1 MIISKKF
8 NSDLTWNFLSLAIL
22 ASAGIIINIFVA
34 RYYGS
39 VYLGVFNQVF
49 AFYISLS
56 HFAIC
61 GIHFST
67 LKYLSHEQNKLDR
80 VGVIIFSALVLCL
93 PFSLIS
99 SLLTYLM
106 RDIISE
112 LFESPDVG
120 FGLMLVA
127 PGLIFFSI
135 NKILLSVFNG
145 LNFMRAYA
153 FFQACRYI
161 LIMCG
166 ILSLYVFSFPGKYLS
181 LSLTIAEMLLTIGMI
196 TYLFFFV
203 ISIKNISISE
213 YWISKHVSFGLR
225 GFMSGALTDLNAR
238 VDVITIGYFLN
249 DSMVGIY
256 SFASTI
262 AIGFGQLSIVVRR
275 NIDPYLGNF
284 FSNKDY
290 AAIELLSKKIKRQL
304 PIFTFLISL
313 CFILAYP
320 IILNIFVDNV
330 EFQSSTQVLII
341 LIVGIILNSF
351 YRPFL
356 GILLQGGKPGKHTFM
371 VLLLIIFNIFGNILL
386 IPYYGIYGAAIATA
400 LTFIFEGLLIKFFSF
415 RYFSIRL

>member
-1 MIISKKF
+1 MIISKQF
-8 NSDLTWNFLSLAIL
+8 NSDLIWNFLSLAIL
-22 ASAGIIINIFVA
+22 ASAGIIINIFIA

-49 AFYISLS
+49 AFYIFLS
-56 HFAIC
+56 QFAIC

-67 LKYLSHEQNKLDR
+67 LKYISHKQNELDR

-93 PFSLIS
+93 PISLIF

-106 RDIISE
+106 RNVISE
-112 LFESPDVG
+112 LFDSSDLG
-120 FGLMLVA
+120 FGLMLIA

-145 LNFMRAYA
+145 MNLMRAYA
-153 FFQACRYI
+153 FFQAGRYI

-166 ILSLYVFSFPGKYLS
+166 ILSLYVFSFPGEYLS
-181 LSLTIAEMLLTIGMI
+181 LSLTIAEILLTVGMI
-196 TYLFFFV
+196 TYLFCFV

-225 GFMSGALTDLNAR
+225 GFMSGALSELNTR
-238 VDVITIGYFLN
+238 IDVISIGFFLN

-262 AIGFGQLSIVVRR
+262 AEGFGQLSIVVRR
-275 NIDPYLGNF
+275 NIDPYLGNY
-284 FSNKDY
+284 FSNKDF
-290 AAIELLSKKIKRQL
+290 AAIELLSKKIKRRF
-304 PIFTFLISL
+304 PIFMFLISL
-313 CFILAYP
+313 CFIFVYP
-320 IILNIFVDNV
+320 LILNFFVGSV
-330 EFQSSTQVLII
+330 EFQLSTQVLII

-371 VLLLIIFNIFGNILL
+371 VSLLIIINIFGNILL

-400 LTFIFEGLLIKFFSF
+400 LTYMLEGFFIKFFSF